1 MTGARPLNVLHTLRS
16 LRVDGVTKVVLR
28 NVARLD
34 REQFRHH
41 VCVLIPDLQLV
52 DECRAAGVEPH
63 VIGHRGPAS
72 IPSTIVRLAK
82 LLDELSIDV
91 VHVNRTLDLAL
102 AGTAARLRGV
112 PVVSTLHWLGRM
124 ADHPEDEGT
133 SLARRAE
140 EMSPVVLNR
149 ALARR
154 IVAVSDAVK
163 QSYASLPG
171 FPVER
176 VEVVYPGLD
185 IAGAPAPDPLLRG
198 RAREALG
205 LGATAPVLLNV
216 GRLEAVKGQRQLVPM
231 MLRVRARLPEARLLI
246 AGDGDL
252 REELAR
258 QIAEAGLEG
267 TVQLL
272 GSRADV
278 DTLLA
283 ASDVLVLAS
292 ESEAAPLP
300 LFESMRAARPVVAT
314 GVGGVPEIVRDG
326 ETGLVVPRGDSL
338 AMADAVLRILV
349 TPGLADAMGA
359 AGRQRAL
366 EQFDISHSLRALV
379 RIYREVATAAPRLHA
394 VTRAGR

>member
-1 MTGARPLNVLHTLRS
+1 MTGARPLNVLHALRS

-34 REQFRHH
+34 REHFRHH
-41 VCVLIPDLQLV
+41 VCVLILDLQLL

-63 VIGHRGPAS
+63 IIGHRGAGS
-72 IPSTIVRLAK
+72 IPSTIVRIARLM
-82 LLDELSIDV
+82 DELSIDV
-91 VHVNRTLDLAL
+91 VHANRTLDLAL

-149 ALARR
+149 ALAHR
-154 IVAVSDAVK
+154 IVAVSNAVK

-176 VEVVYPGLD
+176 VEVVYPGID
-185 IAGAPAPDPLLRG
+185 VAGAPAPDPLLRG
-198 RAREALG
+198 RAREAFG

-231 MLRVRARLPEARLLI
+231 MLRVRARWPDARLLI

-267 TVQLL
+267 TIQLL

-292 ESEAAPLP
+292 ESEAAALP

-326 ETGLVVPRGDSL
+326 ETGIVVPRGDSL
-338 AMADAVLRILV
+338 AMADAVLRILE
-349 TPGLADAMGA
+349 TPGLAAAMGA
-359 AGRQRAL
+359 AGRRRAL
-366 EQFDISHSLRALV
+366 EQFDISHSLRALE
-379 RIYREVATAAPRLHA
+379 RIYREVAIAAPRLHVA
-394 VTRAGR
+394 TGAER